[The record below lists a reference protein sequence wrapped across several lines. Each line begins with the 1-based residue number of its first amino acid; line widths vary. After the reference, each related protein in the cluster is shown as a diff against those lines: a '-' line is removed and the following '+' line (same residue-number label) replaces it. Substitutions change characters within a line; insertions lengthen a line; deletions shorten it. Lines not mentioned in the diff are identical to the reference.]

1 MGETSVLS
9 DSGAQSDKSVSRET
23 FLSDWRAK
31 PYKASDSG
39 FAFKVVRLI
48 DFFGAISGWR
58 DEAQRR
64 DMGERNGTTWF
75 SERTSWTMLPQR
87 KAGRAAYLIM
97 PGH

>member
-9 DSGAQSDKSVSRET
+9 DSGVQSDQSVSRET

-39 FAFKVVRLI
+39 FAFKLVRSI

-58 DEAQRR
+58 GEAQRR
-64 DMGERNGTTWF
+64 GMGEQNGTTSAILNHPPLPDF
-75 SERTSWTMLPQR
+75 SRRSVFRFREAVWSL
-87 KAGRAAYLIM
+87 
-97 PGH
+97 

>member
-1 MGETSVLS
+1 MGETSILS

-39 FAFKVVRLI
+39 RIFNLVRLI

-58 DEAQRR
+58 GEAQRR

-75 SERTSWTMLPQR
+75 SERTSWTMLP
-87 KAGRAAYLIM
+87 
-97 PGH
+97 